1 MHNGTTH
8 SQDERRLFWAAAITG
23 TFMIAE
29 VAGGLLAGSLALV
42 ADSVHMLTDFISLG
56 FAWFALRLAHRPA
69 DFKRTYGFARFQI
82 LVAFT
87 NGISLFFIVAWIFF
101 EAIHR
106 LFNPIIVIG
115 STMLV
120 IATLGLVANLV
131 VFKLLHGADQENLNI
146 RGAILHVMSDLLGSG
161 GALAAA
167 GIILL
172 TGWFSADPL
181 FSLLVVALILGSAGH
196 LVKKSGHILLEGAPP
211 WFDVTEVGTDL
222 IRNISGL
229 VDVHHIHAW
238 LLTQEQPMVTL
249 HARVAEIQ
257 RSDSIIL
264 DIKRRLKE
272 KYDISHATI
281 QVEYGPCKD
290 HPNTLTG

>member
-1 MHNGTTH
+1 M
-8 SQDERRLFWAAAITG
+8 ITG

-42 ADSVHMLTDFISLG
+42 ADSAHMLTDFISLG

-69 DFKRTYGFARFQI
+69 DLKRTYGFARFQI

-87 NGISLFFIVAWIFF
+87 NGISLFFIVAWILK
-101 EAIHR
+101 EAIQR
-106 LFNPIIVIG
+106 LFNPIAVIG
-115 STMLV
+115 STMLI
-120 IATLGLVANLV
+120 IASLGLVANLV
-131 VFKLLHGADQENLNI
+131 VFKLLHNANQENLNI
-146 RGAILHVMSDLLGSG
+146 HGAILHVISDLLGSG
-161 GALAAA
+161 AALAAA

-172 TGWFSADPL
+172 TGWFPVDPL
-181 FSLLVVALILGSAGH
+181 FSLLVVVLILGSAWH

-211 WFDVTEVGTDL
+211 WFDVTEVGMDL
-222 IRNISGL
+222 IKNISGL

-249 HARVAEIQ
+249 HARVAEVQ
-257 RSDSIIL
+257 LSDAIIFA
-264 DIKRRLKE
+264 IKRRLKE